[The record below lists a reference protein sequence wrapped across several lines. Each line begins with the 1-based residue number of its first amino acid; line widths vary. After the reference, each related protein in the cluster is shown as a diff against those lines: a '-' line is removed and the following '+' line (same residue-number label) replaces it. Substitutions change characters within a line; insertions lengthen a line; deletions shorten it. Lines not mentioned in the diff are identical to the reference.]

1 MGKSLFMKNIYFLI
15 IIIFLSCEEENSTSS
30 SKDNIEE
37 VENGFISLSIEHDGQ
52 TRRYFTYIPE
62 GNNESNPFPVL
73 LIFTVAVEM
82 QLAKSI
88 QLILDRLL
96 TLLNLFWYTLKDFM
110 VIGICHFL
118 VIQIARIPL
127 MIMDL

>member
-1 MGKSLFMKNIYFLI
+1 MNPI
-15 IIIFLSCEEENSTSS
+15 LSQS
-30 SKDNIEE
+30 
-37 VENGFISLSIEHDGQ
+37 F
-52 TRRYFTYIPE
+52 
-62 GNNESNPFPVL
+62 